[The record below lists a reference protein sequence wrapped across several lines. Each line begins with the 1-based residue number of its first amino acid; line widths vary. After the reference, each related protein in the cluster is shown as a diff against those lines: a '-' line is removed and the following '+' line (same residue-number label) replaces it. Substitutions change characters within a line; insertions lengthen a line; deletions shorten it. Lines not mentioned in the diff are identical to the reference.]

1 MIFLQKKLQ
10 ATSKIS
16 LLASLATW
24 LKIGLISFGGPAA
37 QISLLHREFVEKR
50 RWISDRRF
58 MHALNYC
65 MVLPGPEAQQLAT
78 YLGWLT
84 HGALG
89 GILAGTLFVLPSLL
103 IMIGVGYVYV
113 MFGQLPEVQ
122 ALLYGIK
129 PAVIAI
135 VLAACLRIGR
145 RVLRGPFWWAIA
157 GSALAGLMLGIS
169 YVLIIALAA
178 LVGWLTFLL
187 SKKPIQGLEVNS
199 YALPSQG
206 RPKRGRV
213 HFVIDDDTPL
223 PTLKRDPRHFAMAI
237 GTGIALWALFYGL
250 VNHFLSDALSDM
262 ASFFTKVAL
271 ITFGGAY
278 AVLPYVF
285 DVSVNHYQWIS
296 AGQMMDALAFGETT
310 PGPLVMVNAFVGYL
324 GASQDIGLSHLPV
337 FWAGALG
344 ACVVT
349 LFTFLPSFVFIL
361 VGAPWIEATRKRPSF
376 AAPLT
381 AIGAAVVGVVV
392 HLAMLFAQHTFFPNG
407 SLWSWRSL
415 DLVAI
420 FIAAVACLM
429 LLQFR
434 LGMITTLA
442 VSMAL
447 GVTAVALQLY

>member
-1 MIFLQKKLQ
+1 MIFPQTKLQ

-16 LLASLATW
+16 LLASLAAW

-37 QISLLHREFVEKR
+37 QISLLHQELVEKR

-58 MHALNYC
+58 LHALNYC

-89 GILAGTLFVLPSLL
+89 GVLAGTLFVMPSLFV
-103 IMIGVGYVYV
+103 MIGIGYLYV

-135 VLAACLRIGR
+135 VLAACLRIGK

-157 GSALAGLMLGIS
+157 GSALLGLTLGIS
-169 YVLIIALAA
+169 FVLIIGLAA
-178 LVGWLTFLL
+178 FAGWVTFLL
-187 SKKPIQGLEVNS
+187 AKTPIKGLEVNDHFAS
-199 YALPSQG
+199 SPAG
-206 RPKRGRV
+206 RGEEKRG
-213 HFVIDDDTPL
+213 FVIDDDTPVAGGK
-223 PTLKRDPRHFAMAI
+223 TEPRHLAMAI
-237 GTGIALWALFYGL
+237 GTGIALWALLYSL
-250 VNHFLSDALSDM
+250 VNHFFPGILADM
-262 ASFFTKVAL
+262 ALFFTKVAL
-271 ITFGGAY
+271 VTFGGAY

-285 DVSVNHYQWIS
+285 ESSVNQYQWVS
-296 AGQMMDALAFGETT
+296 AAQMMDALAFGETT

-324 GASQDIGLSHLPV
+324 GATQDIGLSHLPIA
-337 FWAGALG
+337 WAGALG
-344 ACVVT
+344 AVVVT

-381 AIGAAVVGVVV
+381 AVSAAVVGVII
-392 HLAMLFAQHTFFPNG
+392 HLALVFAQHTFFPDG
-407 SLWSWRSL
+407 QLWSWRSL

-420 FIAAVACLM
+420 FIAVIASLM
-429 LLQFR
+429 LLQFKQ
-434 LGMITTLA
+434 GMVATLV
-442 VSMAL
+442 VSIAL
-447 GVTAVALQLY
+447 GVIASILQLY

>member
-1 MIFLQKKLQ
+1 MIFPQTKLQ

-16 LLASLATW
+16 LLASLAAW

-37 QISLLHREFVEKR
+37 QISLLHQELVEKR
-50 RWISDRRF
+50 RWISDKRF
-58 MHALNYC
+58 LHALNYC

-89 GILAGTLFVLPSLL
+89 GILAGTLFILPSLL
-103 IMIGVGYVYV
+103 IMIGIGYLYV

-135 VLAACLRIGR
+135 VLAACLRIGK

-157 GSALAGLMLGIS
+157 AAALIGLMLGASFI
-169 YVLIIALAA
+169 LIILLAA
-178 LVGWLTFLL
+178 FAGWITFLL
-187 SKKPIQGLEVNS
+187 SKTPIQGLED
-199 YALPSQG
+199 AGHFATQPEG
-206 RPKRGRV
+206 ARGEKAA
-213 HFVIDDDTPL
+213 FIIDDDTPI
-223 PTLKRDPRHFAMAI
+223 PNLKKDSRLLAMAV
-237 GTGIALWALFYGL
+237 GTGIALWALLYSL
-250 VNHFLSDALSDM
+250 VNHFFPGVLADM
-262 ASFFTKVAL
+262 ALFFTKVAL
-271 ITFGGAY
+271 VTFGGAY

-285 DVSVNHYQWIS
+285 ESSVNHYQWVS

-324 GASQDIGLSHLPV
+324 GATQDIGLSHLPIA
-337 FWAGALG
+337 WAGALG
-344 ACVVT
+344 AFVVT

-381 AIGAAVVGVVV
+381 AISAAVVGVIV
-392 HLAMLFAQHTFFPNG
+392 HLALVFAQHTFFPDG
-407 SLWSWRSL
+407 QLWSWRSL

-420 FIAAVACLM
+420 FISVIASLM
-429 LLQFR
+429 LLQFKQ
-434 LGMITTLA
+434 GMLATLA
-442 VSMAL
+442 VSIAL
-447 GVTAVALQLY
+447 GVIASVLQLY